1 MVRNISWRPVEVRDP
16 LGDALS
22 KFDASYKQGVEG
34 RQEKEAPELFAQ
46 SAAPL
51 SEYGLDVPPDQLKA
65 MFANPNTRPQAIQLV
80 QEATQRRADASD
92 PFKRLQLEKMQL
104 DVADA
109 RRGPAGPAPTAE
121 MRNWQQAQADPK
133 FAEFIGMN
141 GMKNAPDIVKQYAY
155 YRDQAT
161 QSGEQPVSFLEFK
174 NYAAPEQ
181 PKPQTDLAK
190 LKADLQAGL
199 ITPEQYNTAAANT
212 LASGAPKPEGP
223 LTSLAKLKADLE
235 AGRISQDQY
244 NGAVAKEL
252 AGGGGLSVQ
261 TNPDG
266 TVSVTQGAAT
276 APGQMPKLTEGQSK
290 DVVYLTRGAG
300 ALPVLDEMGAA
311 LTDPVQQVMGVD
323 PTGVVR
329 GQQEPAFQQAEQAGR
344 EFLASVL
351 RKDTGAAVT
360 PSEMDTYGNM
370 YLPKPGDT
378 PELLAQKK
386 GARQRALKAIELGIP
401 SAAIVEMENRG
412 ALPGRGSDAP
422 AGEAPAGFPDPSLWE
437 FLTPQ
442 ERALWQ
448 K

>member
-16 LGDALS
+16 LGEAL
-22 KFDASYKQGVEG
+22 KAFDTSYKQGVEG
-34 RQEKEAPELFAQ
+34 RQEKEAPEVFAK

-51 SEYGLDVPPDQLKA
+51 SEYGLTTPPEELKA
-65 MFANPNTRPQAIQLV
+65 MFANPNTRPMAMQMV
-80 QEATQRRADASD
+80 QEAAQRRADASD
-92 PFKRLQLEKMQL
+92 PMKQLQLKKAQL
-104 DVADA
+104 DLAQA
-109 RRGPAGPAPTAE
+109 QRGPAAPRNTLMENANTRAKLGWENGLRGPDLQ
-121 MRNWQQAQADPK
+121 R
-133 FAEFIGMN
+133 F
-141 GMKNAPDIVKQYAY
+141 VL
-155 YRDQAT
+155 
-161 QSGEQPVSFLEFK
+161 SGELPSPAEP
-174 NYAAPEQ
+174 A
-181 PKPQTDLAK
+181 KPLTDLAK

-199 ITPEQYNTAAANT
+199 ITPEQYNSAAANE

-223 LTSLAKLKADLE
+223 LTSLAKLKADLD

-244 NGAVAKEL
+244 NGAVQKEL

-276 APGQMPKLTEGQSK
+276 AAGNMPKLTEGQSK

-300 ALPVLDEMGAA
+300 ALPVLDDLGSA

-329 GQQEPAFQQAEQAGR
+329 GQQDPAFQQAEQAGR

-360 PSEMDTYGNM
+360 PSEMETYGNM

-378 PELLAQKK
+378 PELLTQKK

-422 AGEAPAGFPDPSLWE
+422 AGEAPKDFPDPSLWQ
-437 FLTPQ
+437 FLTPE